1 VVQTIGA
8 LIVLAIFAGLGLD
21 PILNMFTWISQIGTL
36 GVIGMMGIT
45 SLSVIAFF
53 SRQGGGSVLSTK
65 VLPAIAGLIMAALF
79 VFIFWNYGDLTGT
92 TGGNLSWILPSLIPL
107 AAVVGLLLAQRLKA
121 ADPER
126 FARMGT
132 SQG

>member
-1 VVQTIGA
+1 V
-8 LIVLAIFAGLGLD
+8 
-21 PILNMFTWISQIGTL
+21 
-36 GVIGMMGIT
+36 
-45 SLSVIAFF
+45 
-53 SRQGGGSVLSTK
+53 
-65 VLPAIAGLIMAALF
+65 AGLIMAALF

-107 AAVVGLLLAQRLKA
+107 AAVVGFLLAQRLKS

-132 SQG
+132 NQG